1 MRALVWAGILYL
13 DALVLMMIGLGRNSL
28 SEHEGTV
35 YLDTIVSFFLSIIAI
50 TTLFIFEIYICSIKT
65 LGSARLY

>member
-1 MRALVWAGILYL
+1 M
-13 DALVLMMIGLGRNSL
+13 LMMIGLGRNSL